1 MRSIGTLR
9 SIGTRHILTKHAL
22 DFFDL
27 NQVIFFERPSHDSYK
42 RNRGGIDP
50 SHAAFPC
57 ASQAWLFAAQ
67 VLNPRI
73 QDKLIQ
79 SRLKTPRAA
88 AFAGIIFSILF
99 MTAFSLLRIVVPSD
113 PLEPGKWLK
122 TSAGLVSVALH
133 LLPFAGIAF
142 LWFVGALR
150 DRLGELEDQFFATV
164 FFGSSLLFLA
174 MLFTLAAAVG
184 AMILA
189 FGQGT
194 AGVPDSVAFHF
205 SRTFAYNIVNIY
217 MVKMAGVFL
226 MSTSTVVIFT
236 KIAPRWVALLGFG
249 LALILLFVSFVAFPL
264 WVLLMSICLLIDEF
278 SQKPRTDRPH

>member
-1 MRSIGTLR
+1 M
-9 SIGTRHILTKHAL
+9 A
-22 DFFDL
+22 
-27 NQVIFFERPSHDSYK
+27 
-42 RNRGGIDP
+42 
-50 SHAAFPC
+50 
-57 ASQAWLFAAQ
+57 
-67 VLNPRI
+67 
-73 QDKLIQ
+73 
-79 SRLKTPRAA
+79 
-88 AFAGIIFSILF
+88 
-99 MTAFSLLRIVVPSD
+99 AFSLLRIVVPSD

-194 AGVPDSVAFHF
+194 ADVPDSLAFHF

-236 KIAPRWVALLGFG
+236 KIAPRWVALVGFG
-249 LALILLFVSFVAFPL
+249 LALILLFVSSHFSWTFVAFPL

-278 SQKPRTDRPH
+278 SQKPRTPPRGLG